1 MRKTGE
7 AAQGKLSKTVVSQ
20 VLSGKFWH
28 THRTPVCPPLRQE
41 GWPFVFPLSL
51 AISLACIGKEVFLLW
66 LRHQL

>member
-41 GWPFVFPLSL
+41 GWPFVFPCFPFVSGNKSGLHWKGGCFFS
-51 AISLACIGKEVFLLW
+51 G
-66 LRHQL
+66 